1 MEYHLHR
8 RGQNVGVFPLE
19 ELRRRRDA
27 GELSG
32 EDLVWS
38 DGMADWASLD
48 SVLQAKGLITPPLL
62 PVNALNPKG
71 HRLPVWGKLAI
82 GLAVLLG
89 VTVTGLVAVKF
100 LQGFRNT
107 VQQRVLMSSS
117 DGLEVAGKPVVV
129 DSKTLTQED
138 IRKRKGAF
146 RVRQYVDGYRKYGR
160 HTAAW
165 DADALQMIKSWI
177 AGNYGG
183 PNGLPDARALSN
195 KLVAQPDCDD
205 PLVWM
210 VTGVNTFELHE
221 ATRRM
226 ERAVAGFENSKYQA
240 YPKFF
245 ANVYLA
251 TELGGESP
259 RIPSLDEVAL
269 RYFKQALADGSFQP
283 GDEEEVA
290 DVLVSDWGKSFF
302 ARNGDAVCKAVRQSG
317 EYPWLALVL
326 EGELETD
333 VAWKL
338 RGSGFANTVTSE
350 GWEGF
355 ASHLSKART
364 ALTQAWEI
372 HPGWPLAPSQ
382 MIYVSLGDAD
392 VGQMRTWFDRTLS
405 AQIDYW
411 PAWWHMRW
419 GLRPRWYGSHAA
431 MLALGVLALDT
442 KRFDTD
448 VPRVLFDCIKDI
460 EIELQLPP
468 GKHIYGRSD
477 IWPHLKRMYEG
488 YLAEPSQAQWRDG
501 WRSTYA
507 AVAYLAGDYNAAREQ
522 LEAVNWKPVPENLTG
537 WGVDLSLM
545 PLKVAALTGT
555 AGAKVEAAEESY
567 DLRDLAEAIE
577 LYTKLNTAADTDEQ
591 TREFCGRR
599 LAALQQEKL
608 LAKGEWIDLMPADD
622 KDPNWVFWGGKLR
635 RLSDG
640 ALEVESGPSGHGFY
654 SRTRVGRD
662 FEVTGEFEVVHS
674 STKDFQAGLMMG
686 LPDSHNSV
694 WYGFRMKRNVFEGQ
708 VVSFSS
714 GWTRHQSAVKTA
726 LNDTTNSFRFRMQ
739 ANVADAWLNGNKVL
753 HQDSGTNAVNLYNDS
768 MLGIGAFNDMNE
780 TVIRYRNVKA
790 RRVTGGK

>member
-8 RGQNVGVFPLE
+8 RGQNVGIFPLE
-19 ELRRRRDA
+19 ELRRRRDV

-32 EDLVWS
+32 EDLVWRE
-38 DGMADWASLD
+38 GMTEWTSLD
-48 SVLQAKGLITPPLL
+48 SVLQANGLGL
-62 PVNALNPKG
+62 PQKAR
-71 HRLPVWGKLAI
+71 RLPLWGKVTAIALVLAS
-82 GLAVLLG
+82 
-89 VTVTGLVAVKF
+89 VTVTLFVTGKVMQGIRQTVTQKGLM
-100 LQGFRNT
+100 N
-107 VQQRVLMSSS
+107 SS
-117 DGLEVAGKPVVV
+117 DGVEVANMPAVV
-129 DSKTLTQED
+129 DAKTLTQED

-177 AGNYGG
+177 ADNYGG
-183 PNGLPDARALSN
+183 PIGLADARDLSN

-226 ERAVAGFENSKYQA
+226 ERAVTGFEKSKYLA

-251 TELGGESP
+251 TELGSESP
-259 RIPSLDEVAL
+259 RIPSLDEAAL
-269 RYFKQALADGSFQP
+269 RYFKQALVDGSFQP
-283 GDEEEVA
+283 GDEEEIA
-290 DVLVSDWGKSFF
+290 DILVSDWGKSFF
-302 ARNGDAVCKAVRQSG
+302 ERNGAAVCEAARQAKD
-317 EYPWLALVL
+317 YPWLALVL
-326 EGELETD
+326 EGERETAE
-333 VAWKL
+333 AWKV
-338 RGSGFANTVTSE
+338 RGGGFANTVTRE
-350 GWEGF
+350 GWNGF
-355 ASHLSKART
+355 ASHLARART
-364 ALTQAWEI
+364 ALTQAWEL
-372 HPGWPLAPSQ
+372 HPGWRLAPSQ

-392 VGQMRTWFDRTLS
+392 VEEMRTWFDRTLA

-411 PAWWHMRW
+411 PAWWNMRW
-419 GLRPRWYGSHAA
+419 GLRPRWYGSHKA
-431 MLALGVLALDT
+431 MLALGVQAVDT

-448 VPRVLFDCIKDI
+448 VPRVLFDCVTDV
-460 EIELQLPP
+460 ESELELPP
-468 GKHIYGRSD
+468 GKHIYGRAD

-488 YLAEPSQAQWRDG
+488 YLTEPSQAQSRDG

-507 AVAYLAGDYNAAREQ
+507 AVAYLAGDYKVAREQ
-522 LEAVNWKPVPENLTG
+522 LEAVNWKPAPENLTG
-537 WGVDLSLM
+537 WGTDLSLM
-545 PLKVAALTGT
+545 PLKVAALTGK
-555 AGAKVEAAEESY
+555 AGARVEAAEESY
-567 DLRDLAEAIE
+567 DLRDFAEAIE
-577 LYTKLNTAADTDEQ
+577 LYTKLNTAPETDDQ

-608 LAKGEWIDLMPADD
+608 LAKREWIDFMPADD
-622 KDPNWVFWGGKLR
+622 KDPNWAFWGGKLR

-640 ALEVESGPSGHGFY
+640 ALEVESGPGGHGFY

-662 FEVTGEFEVVHS
+662 FEVTGEFEVVRS

-686 LPDSHNSV
+686 LPDSHDSA

-714 GWTRHQSAVKTA
+714 GWTRHQVAVKTT
-726 LNDTTNSFRFRMQ
+726 LNDITNSFRFRMR

-753 HQDSGTNAVNLYNDS
+753 HQDAGTNVIHLYNDS
-768 MLGIGAFNDMNE
+768 MLGIGAYNDMNE

-790 RRVTGGK
+790 RRVTKGQ